1 VIIYFVR
8 HGESQLNAVNV
19 LHSRNYEDNPL
30 TDKGRLEAA
39 AAAFLLRRM
48 GVKGPVFSSPLLRA
62 RQTARCIDP
71 DFKVDHRLREI
82 DMGEWELRRIEEI
95 PFGNYLRDPVMHSPP
110 GGEDMGSV
118 AERMLDFIN
127 YARGLGAR
135 AVVAVSHWHPIA
147 TAIALIIGLPLS
159 NIYKIRIGTGSI
171 TAIDLEIGDLLFS
184 NLSPIRILRSLG
196 FRDEEILAE
205 CNKVVS

>member
-1 VIIYFVR
+1 
-8 HGESQLNAVNV
+8 
-19 LHSRNYEDNPL
+19 
-30 TDKGRLEAA
+30 
-39 AAAFLLRRM
+39 
-48 GVKGPVFSSPLLRA
+48 
-62 RQTARCIDP
+62 
-71 DFKVDHRLREI
+71 
-82 DMGEWELRRIEEI
+82 
-95 PFGNYLRDPVMHSPP
+95 
-110 GGEDMGSV
+110 
-118 AERMLDFIN
+118 MLDFIN